1 MNSKINIQKY
11 RQNGSKMFS
20 GRDLGVEARVE
31 FDLESKDRDDNTYT
45 IVIPD
50 DTYSF
55 GGSFFGGM
63 FSDSVIALGE
73 EKFRRKYT
81 FKFRNCELSES
92 IREDID
98 EGIYDAVNGLCVG

>member
-1 MNSKINIQKY
+1 MTNEIKVQKY

-20 GRDLGVEARVE
+20 GRDLGVTARQE
-31 FDLESKDRDDNTYT
+31 CNLAEKDKDDKVYT
-45 IVIPD
+45 IVIPN

-73 EKFRRKYT
+73 KKFREKYLFSFNT
-81 FKFRNCELSES
+81 GKINDS
-92 IREDID
+92 IQEDIN
-98 EGIYDAVNGLCVG
+98 EGIFDALNDL